1 MTAGADPGAALEAA
15 RASGLVKGGEP
26 LLVMLS
32 GGADSVCLLDVV
44 LRLGAEVTAL
54 HVNYGL
60 RDAAEDDERHCHELC
75 ARLGVDLIV
84 EAAPLPDEGN
94 IQAQARE
101 ARYRL
106 AELHASG
113 DYAAAHTA
121 SDQAETV
128 LYRLAV
134 SPGRRPLLGMAPRR
148 GRLVRP
154 LLGATAAEA
163 RAHCR
168 ARGLEWRE
176 DASNSDPRFARAR
189 VRHGLLEVLREVA
202 PGAERTIAETSA
214 QLRDE
219 ADALDAAVD
228 AALAQLGG
236 GPAIDATAVAAL
248 GPGLSRL
255 VLRRL
260 AEQEAGR
267 AYSLSRTDVDAVLA
281 LAGRGRSAGADEPP
295 TTIGNRS
302 AGDSSAPAKRAGQG
316 DRGGTRSLDLGRGLR
331 AVTEYGTLRFRVGD
345 AAQPP
350 EPVTLAIP
358 GRASFGKWT
367 VEAAAGGGGEVE
379 LDADALGDA
388 VVVRAWRDGDRMRPV
403 GLGGTKSLQD
413 LFTDR
418 KIPRELRRTLPVV
431 EAADEI
437 AWVAGVALSERCA
450 PNPATKTLT
459 SLSATLK

>member
-1 MTAGADPGAALEAA
+1 MTAADPGAALDAA
-15 RASGLVKGGEP
+15 RASGLVRAGEP
-26 LLVMLS
+26 LLAMLS

-60 RDAAEDDERHCHELC
+60 RDAAEDDERHCRELC
-75 ARLGVDLIV
+75 ARLGVELIV
-84 EAAPLPDEGN
+84 EAAPLRDEGN
-94 IQAQARE
+94 VQAQARE

-154 LLGATAAEA
+154 LLGATAAET

-176 DASNSDPRFARAR
+176 DASNRDPRFARAR

-202 PGAERTIAETSA
+202 PGAEHTIAETSA

-228 AALAQLGG
+228 AALEQLGG
-236 GPAIDATAVAAL
+236 GPAVDATALATL

-260 AEQEAGR
+260 AEQEAGG
-267 AYSLSRTDVDAVLA
+267 AHALSRADVDAVLA
-281 LAGRGRSAGADEPP
+281 L
-295 TTIGNRS
+295 
-302 AGDSSAPAKRAGQG
+302 AGQG
-316 DRGGTRSLDLGRGLR
+316 DRGGTRSLDLGGGLR
-331 AVTEYGTLRFRVGD
+331 AVAEYGTLRFRAGGPTG
-345 AAQPP
+345 APA
-350 EPVTLAIP
+350 PVTLPIP
-358 GRASFGKWT
+358 GRAKFGNWE
-367 VEAAAGGGGEVE
+367 VEAVAGGGGEVD
-379 LDADALGDA
+379 LDADAVGDA

-418 KIPRELRRTLPVV
+418 KIPRELRRTLPVI
-431 EAADEI
+431 EAEGEI
-437 AWVAGVALSERCA
+437 AWVAGVAVSERFA
-450 PNPATKTLT
+450 PNPATQTRV
-459 SLSATLK
+459 SLSATRK

>member
-1 MTAGADPGAALEAA
+1 MTAAADPGAALEAA
-15 RASGLVKGGEP
+15 RASGLVHAGEP

-32 GGADSVCLLDVV
+32 GGADSVCLLDVA
-44 LRLGAEVTAL
+44 LRLGADVTAL
-54 HVNYGL
+54 HANYGL
-60 RDAAEDDERHCHELC
+60 RDAAEDDERHCRDLC
-75 ARLGVDLIV
+75 ARLGVELIV

-94 IQAQARE
+94 VQAAARE

-106 AELHASG
+106 AEVHATG

-134 SPGRRPLLGMAPRR
+134 SPGRRPLLGMTPRR

-154 LLGATAAEA
+154 LLTATGAET

-176 DASNSDPRFARAR
+176 DASNRDPRFARAR

-219 ADALDAAVD
+219 AEALDAAVD
-228 AALAQLGG
+228 GALEQLGG
-236 GPAIDATAVAAL
+236 GPAVDASALAAL

-260 AEQEAGR
+260 AEQEAG
-267 AYSLSRTDVDAVLA
+267 AQHPLSRPDVEAVLA
-281 LAGRGRSAGADEPP
+281 LAA
-295 TTIGNRS
+295 
-302 AGDSSAPAKRAGQG
+302 AP
-316 DRGGTRSLDLGRGLR
+316 GTRSLDLGNGLR
-331 AVTEYGTLRFRVGD
+331 AVAEYGTLRFRAGD
-345 AAQPP
+345 
-350 EPVTLAIP
+350 EPATAESTPLTIP
-358 GRASFGKWT
+358 GTARFGAWE
-367 VEAAAGGGGEVE
+367 VEARLGPGGEVE
-379 LDADALGDA
+379 LDADTFADT
-388 VVVRAWRDGDRMRPV
+388 VTVRAWRDGDRIRPV
-403 GLGGTKSLQD
+403 GLGGTKTLQD

-418 KIPRELRRTLPVV
+418 KIPRELRRTLPVI
-431 EAADEI
+431 EIQGEI
-437 AWVAGVALSERCA
+437 AWVAGVALSERFA
-450 PNPATKTLT
+450 PNPATQTLV
-459 SLSATLK
+459 SLSARLK

>member
-1 MTAGADPGAALEAA
+1 MTAADPGAALEAA
-15 RASGLVKGGEP
+15 RVSGLIQAGEP

-32 GGADSVCLLDVV
+32 GGADSVCLLDVA
-44 LRLGAEVTAL
+44 LRLGADVTAL
-54 HVNYGL
+54 HANYGL
-60 RDAAEDDERHCHELC
+60 RDAAEDDERHCRELC
-75 ARLGVDLIV
+75 ARLGVELIV

-94 IQAQARE
+94 VQAQARD

-154 LLGATAAEA
+154 LLAATGAET

-176 DASNSDPRFARAR
+176 DASNRDPRFARAR

-202 PGAERTIAETSA
+202 PGAEHTIAETSA

-219 ADALDAAVD
+219 AEALDTAVD
-228 AALAQLGG
+228 AALTGLGG
-236 GPAIDATAVAAL
+236 GPAVDGEGLAAL
-248 GPGLSRL
+248 GPGLARL
-255 VLRRL
+255 VLRYL
-260 AEQEAGR
+260 AEREAGQPHP
-267 AYSLSRTDVDAVLA
+267 LSRADVDAVLT
-281 LAGRGRSAGADEPP
+281 LAGTSGS
-295 TTIGNRS
+295 
-302 AGDSSAPAKRAGQG
+302 
-316 DRGGTRSLDLGRGLR
+316 RSLDLGNGLR
-331 AVTEYGTLRFRVGD
+331 AIAEYGTLRFQAGTGPMP
-345 AAQPP
+345 AA
-350 EPVTLAIP
+350 PVTLLIP
-358 GRASFGKWT
+358 GSARFGAWE
-367 VEAAAGGGGEVE
+367 VQAQLGPGGEVE
-379 LDADALGDA
+379 LDASALGDT
-388 VVVRAWRDGDRMRPV
+388 VTIRAWRDGDRIRPL
-403 GLGGTKSLQD
+403 GLNGTKTLQD

-431 EAADEI
+431 EANDEI
-437 AWVAGVALSERCA
+437 AWVAGVAVSERFA
-450 PNPATKTLT
+450 PNPATTTLI
-459 SLSATLK
+459 SLSARLK

>member
-1 MTAGADPGAALEAA
+1 MTDAADPGAALAAA
-15 RASGLVKGGEP
+15 RTSGLVQAGQP

-32 GGADSVCLLDVV
+32 GGADSVCLLDVA

-54 HVNYGL
+54 HANYGL
-60 RDAAEDDERHCHELC
+60 RDAAAGDERHCRELC
-75 ARLGVDLIV
+75 ARLDVELIV
-84 EAAPLPDEGN
+84 AAAPLPDEGN
-94 IQAQARE
+94 VQALARE

-154 LLGATAAEA
+154 LLAATAAET

-176 DASNSDPRFARAR
+176 DASNRDPRFARAR
-189 VRHGLLEVLREVA
+189 VRHGMLEVLREIA
-202 PGAERTIAETSA
+202 PGAEHTIAETSA

-219 ADALDAAVD
+219 AEALDAAVD
-228 AALAQLGG
+228 AALAGLGG
-236 GPAIDATAVAAL
+236 GPAVEGEALAAL

-260 AEQEAGR
+260 AERETGVPHP
-267 AYSLSRTDVDAVLA
+267 LSRADVVAILELA
-281 LAGRGRSAGADEPP
+281 R
-295 TTIGNRS
+295 TTGS
-302 AGDSSAPAKRAGQG
+302 
-316 DRGGTRSLDLGRGLR
+316 RSLDLGNGLR
-331 AVTEYGTLRFRVGD
+331 AIAEYGTLRFHAGAEAVP
-345 AAQPP
+345 A
-350 EPVTLAIP
+350 EPVPLTIP
-358 GRASFGKWT
+358 GTARFGAWEI
-367 VEAAAGGGGEVE
+367 EARTGGGGEVE
-379 LDADALGDA
+379 LDADALGEHA
-388 VVVRAWRDGDRMRPV
+388 TVRAWRDGDRIRPL

-418 KIPRELRRTLPVV
+418 KIPRELRRTLPIV
-431 EAADEI
+431 EAAGEI
-437 AWVAGVALSERCA
+437 AWIAGVAVGERFA
-450 PNPATKTLT
+450 ATTT
-459 SLSATLK
+459 TANRISLSARLT

>member
-1 MTAGADPGAALEAA
+1 MTQAADPAAPLAAA
-15 RASGLVKGGEP
+15 RASGLVHAGEP
-26 LLVMLS
+26 LLAMLS
-32 GGADSVCLLDVV
+32 GGADSICLLDVA
-44 LRLGAEVTAL
+44 LRLGADVTAL

-60 RDAAEDDERHCHELC
+60 RDAAEDDERHCRELC

-84 EAAPLPDEGN
+84 EAAPLPDDGN
-94 IQAQARE
+94 VQALARE

-106 AELHASG
+106 AEFHASG

-154 LLGATAAEA
+154 LLAATAAET

-176 DASNSDPRFARAR
+176 DASNRDPRFARAR

-202 PGAERTIAETSA
+202 PSAELTIAETSA

-219 ADALDAAVD
+219 AEALDTAVD
-228 AALAQLGG
+228 TALAQLGG
-236 GPAIDATAVAAL
+236 GPGVEAEALAAL
-248 GPGLSRL
+248 GPGMSRL
-255 VLRRL
+255 VLRHL
-260 AEQEAGR
+260 AEREAGEPHP
-267 AYSLSRTDVDAVLA
+267 LSRADVEAVLA
-281 LAGRGRSAGADEPP
+281 LAGTSGS
-295 TTIGNRS
+295 
-302 AGDSSAPAKRAGQG
+302 
-316 DRGGTRSLDLGRGLR
+316 RSLDLGNGLR
-331 AVTEYGTLRFRVGD
+331 ALAEYGTLRFQAGTGP
-345 AAQPP
+345 ALT

-358 GRASFGKWT
+358 GNAHFGAWEI
-367 VEAAAGGGGEVE
+367 EARPSPGGDVE
-379 LDADALGDA
+379 LDADALGQHA
-388 VVVRAWRDGDRMRPV
+388 TVRAWRDGDRIRPV

-418 KIPRELRRTLPVV
+418 KIPRELRRTLPIV
-431 EAADEI
+431 EVNDEI
-437 AWVAGVALSERCA
+437 AWIAGVAVGERFA
-450 PNPATKTLT
+450 PTPATKTSI
-459 SLSATLK
+459 SLSARLK